1 MDLNR
6 HCLRPLINAHA
17 FLDTYRA
24 NGIPNPIPR
33 SLKEYQKLLDTTQ
46 NLIRDY
52 SFITFS
58 HFGTIEFRSACSQN
72 TLSSIIQLISLRMAI
87 LQYCIQDPKGR
98 EIAPSIYWNVCE
110 KGLVPK
116 DIIKDDLKNLSNIQ
130 NPLPKEVK
138 TQLKTFFDRTS
149 IHTDFATH

>member
-1 MDLNR
+1 
-6 HCLRPLINAHA
+6 
-17 FLDTYRA
+17 
-24 NGIPNPIPR
+24 
-33 SLKEYQKLLDTTQ
+33 
-46 NLIRDY
+46 
-52 SFITFS
+52 
-58 HFGTIEFRSACSQN
+58 
-72 TLSSIIQLISLRMAI
+72 MAI